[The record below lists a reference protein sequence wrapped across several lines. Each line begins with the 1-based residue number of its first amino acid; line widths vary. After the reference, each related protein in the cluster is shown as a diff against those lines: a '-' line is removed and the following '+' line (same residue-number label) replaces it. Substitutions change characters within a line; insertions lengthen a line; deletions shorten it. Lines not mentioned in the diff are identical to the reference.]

1 MKTERCL
8 LKVFIEVAEQTVR
21 RLLGI
26 RPELR
31 RVEVKSIVLK
41 SIITKKCTSRALNLH
56 E

>member
-31 RVEVKSIVLK
+31 RVEVKSIVLLLRK
-41 SIITKKCTSRALNLH
+41 SVHHAH
-56 E
+56 

>member
-26 RPELR
+26 RPEC